1 MSEKI
6 GEPKKGNTKAAGQKD
21 NWMKREQQ
29 KHIRETSDRQDATD
43 DKILTWSNQENLQNT
58 FDEKAIADDEELSK
72 FSQSFM
78 DGMRAM
84 VADEFGEDA
93 AEQFMVKNQ
102 YLIKEE
108 KPTSIEPEAE
118 KEMSQITPAAAK
130 TLQPKKPSY
139 RKWLWRAAAMLIVI
153 LAGFTVHRTARVNA
167 NKIPAV
173 SMAPETNAD
182 YSKVG
187 SLKDIISTLDYT
199 SFPQEIKQVYVPEVV
214 AEGYQE
220 TERSEQLKY
229 TNIFYANDSD
239 GWYKYRQVTVEG
251 NTFMD
256 TEEGDWTSVMIGQY
270 PGVYIDKDG
279 TGNLWWFDYT
289 YAYQLEGSLSEDE
302 MMTVAESLAAEK

>member
-153 LAGFTVHRTARVNA
+153 LAGFTAHRTARVNA

-214 AEGYQE
+214 ADGYQE

-239 GWYKYRQVTVEG
+239 GWYKYSQVTVES
-251 NTFMD
+251 NTFLD

-289 YAYQLEGSLSEDE
+289 YAYQLVGDLTEDD
-302 MMTVAESLAAEK
+302 MIAVAESLVAEK